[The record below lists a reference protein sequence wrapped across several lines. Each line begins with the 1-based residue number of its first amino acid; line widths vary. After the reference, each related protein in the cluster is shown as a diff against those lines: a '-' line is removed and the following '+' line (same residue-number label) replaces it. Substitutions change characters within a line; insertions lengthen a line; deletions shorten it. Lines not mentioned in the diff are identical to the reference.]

1 MSEDGPRSDDRP
13 SQPGAEQPVLASDAE
28 RDHGVDLLRAA
39 VVDGRLTLEEFSER
53 VEVAQTART
62 EQELAALLRDL
73 PMTLT
78 PSASGSV
85 APAGERH
92 RAFCSRISRSGPWS
106 LPARASYRSLF

>member
-13 SQPGAEQPVLASDAE
+13 SQPGAEQPLLASDAE
-28 RDHGVDLLRAA
+28 RDHGVELLRSA
-39 VVDGRLTLEEFSER
+39 VVDGRLTLEEFSAR

-73 PMTLT
+73 PVT
-78 PSASGSV
+78 PAASGNV
-85 APAGERH
+85 VPEPAGERH

-106 LPARASYRSLF
+106 